1 MGAFKAP
8 QLRNVELTGPYFHT
22 GSYLTL
28 RQVVDFYMRGGDFPI
43 TNAEDRDPNLVDVG
57 LQVFGFGSTNAI
69 ANVPGII
76 LDGIPDVI
84 TRYDAMPDTGQ
95 LNTPEPASSSQEQ
108 AKVALVK
115 FLLSLTDERVKF
127 ERAPFDRP
135 EIFVPV
141 DGRAPV
147 NLIGRSQLLS
157 QSNGGPGLP
166 ICGGTVFNAVPCFRR
181 IPEVGAAGNATPVPN
196 FLGISSTPV
205 AGENNDHFDR

>member
-8 QLRNVELTGPYFHT
+8 QLRNVEMTGPYFHT

-43 TNAEDRDPNLVDVG
+43 TNAENRDPNLVNVDI
-57 LQVFGFGSTNAI
+57 QSFGFGSTNALT
-69 ANVPGII
+69 PLI
-76 LDGIPDVI
+76 LDGIPD
-84 TRYDAMPDTGQ
+84 TFSLYDTMPDTGQ
-95 LNTPEPASSSQEQ
+95 PNTPEPASSSQEQ

-135 EIFVPV
+135 EIFVPI
-141 DGRAPV
+141 DGAAPENSGGRAQ
-147 NLIGRSQLLS
+147 LIG
-157 QSNGGPGLP
+157 QSGNPCPATPTNPTPTG
-166 ICGGTVFNAVPCFRR
+166 ICFRR
-181 IPEVGAAGNATPVPN
+181 IPEVGAAGNATPLPN

-205 AGENNDHFDR
+205 GGENNDHFDR